1 MMEENR
7 IRRNRVLGQ
16 KIIKELESRN
26 MEGYYADSKEE
37 ALQIALKLALDMI
50 PEGSSISWG
59 GSVSIKE
66 IGLQQAVCQG
76 NYKVY
81 DRDATN
87 TPEERRQVMIDA
99 YGCDYFITSTNAITS
114 TGELVNVDGMANRVS
129 AIAFGPK
136 NVLMIVGMNK
146 VVKSVEDAISRT
158 RNEAAPVN
166 AQRFGIDTPCV
177 KTGVC
182 FDCKSPDTICCQTLI
197 TRYSKIKGRIK
208 IILVNEDLGF

>member
-26 MEGYYADSKEE
+26 MEGYYAESGEE
-37 ALQIALKLALDMI
+37 ALKLALDMI

-76 NYKVY
+76 NYKIY
-81 DRDATN
+81 GRDATN

-208 IILVNEDLGF
+208 VILVNEDLGF

>member
-26 MEGYYADSKEE
+26 MEGYYAESGEE
-37 ALQIALKLALDMI
+37 ALKLALDMI

-76 NYKVY
+76 NYKIY

>member
-26 MEGYYADSKEE
+26 MEGYYAESGEE
-37 ALQIALKLALDMI
+37 ALKLALDMI

-76 NYKVY
+76 NYKIY

-177 KTGVC
+177 KKGVC
-182 FDCKSPDTICCQTLI
+182 FDCKSPDTICCQFLI
-197 TRYSKIKGRIK
+197 TRFSKHAGRIHV
-208 IILVNEDLGF
+208 ILVNDNLGF

>member
-26 MEGYYADSKEE
+26 MEGYYAESGEE
-37 ALQIALKLALDMI
+37 ALKLALDMI

-76 NYKVY
+76 NYKIY

-177 KTGVC
+177 KKGVC

>member
-26 MEGYYADSKEE
+26 MEGYYAESGEE
-37 ALQIALKLALDMI
+37 ALKLALDMI

-76 NYKVY
+76 NYKIY

-208 IILVNEDLGF
+208 VILANEDLGF

>member
-26 MEGYYADSKEE
+26 MEGYYAESGEE
-37 ALQIALKLALDMI
+37 ALKLALDII

-76 NYKVY
+76 NYKIY

-208 IILVNEDLGF
+208 IILVNKDLGF

>member
-26 MEGYYADSKEE
+26 MEGYYAESGEE
-37 ALQIALKLALDMI
+37 ALKLALDMI

-76 NYKVY
+76 NYKIY

-146 VVKSVEDAISRT
+146 VVKNVEDAISRT

-208 IILVNEDLGF
+208 VILVNEDLGF

>member
-7 IRRNRVLGQ
+7 IRRNRVLGK

-26 MEGYYADSKEE
+26 MEGYYAESGEE
-37 ALQIALKLALDMI
+37 ALKLALDMI

>member
-26 MEGYYADSKEE
+26 MEGYYAESGEE
-37 ALQIALKLALDMI
+37 ALKLALDII

-208 IILVNEDLGF
+208 IILVNKDLGF

>member
-26 MEGYYADSKEE
+26 MEGYYAESGEE
-37 ALQIALKLALDMI
+37 ALKLALDMI

-66 IGLQQAVCQG
+66 IGVQQAVCQG
-76 NYKVY
+76 NYKIY

-208 IILVNEDLGF
+208 VILVNEDLGF

>member
-1 MMEENR
+1 MEENR

-26 MEGYYADSKEE
+26 MEGYYAESGEE
-37 ALQIALKLALDMI
+37 ALKLALDMI

>member
-26 MEGYYADSKEE
+26 MEGYYAESGEE
-37 ALQIALKLALDMI
+37 ALKLALDMI

-76 NYKVY
+76 NYKIY

-146 VVKSVEDAISRT
+146 VVKNVEDAISRT

-177 KTGVC
+177 KKGVC

-208 IILVNEDLGF
+208 VILVNEDLGF

>member
-26 MEGYYADSKEE
+26 MEGYYAESGEE
-37 ALQIALKLALDMI
+37 ALKLALDMI

>member
-26 MEGYYADSKEE
+26 MEGYYAESGEE
-37 ALQIALKLALDMI
+37 ALKLALDMI

-76 NYKVY
+76 NYKIY

-146 VVKSVEDAISRT
+146 VVKNVEDAISRT

>member
-26 MEGYYADSKEE
+26 MEGYYAESGEE
-37 ALQIALKLALDMI
+37 ALKLALDMI

-99 YGCDYFITSTNAITS
+99 YGCDYFITSTNAITA

>member
-1 MMEENR
+1 
-7 IRRNRVLGQ
+7 
-16 KIIKELESRN
+16 
-26 MEGYYADSKEE
+26 MEGYYAESGEE
-37 ALQIALKLALDMI
+37 ALKLALDMI

>member
-26 MEGYYADSKEE
+26 MEGYYAESGEE
-37 ALQIALKLALDMI
+37 ALKLALDII

-76 NYKVY
+76 NYKIY

>member
-26 MEGYYADSKEE
+26 MEGYYAESGEE
-37 ALQIALKLALDMI
+37 ALKLALDMI

-76 NYKVY
+76 NYKIY

-208 IILVNEDLGF
+208 VILVNKDLGF

>member
-26 MEGYYADSKEE
+26 MEGYYAESGEE
-37 ALQIALKLALDMI
+37 ALKLALDMI

-76 NYKVY
+76 NYRIY

-208 IILVNEDLGF
+208 VILVNEDLGF

>member
-26 MEGYYADSKEE
+26 MEGYYAESGEE
-37 ALQIALKLALDMI
+37 ALKLALDMI

-76 NYKVY
+76 NYKIY

-208 IILVNEDLGF
+208 VILVNEDLGF

>member
-26 MEGYYADSKEE
+26 MEGYYAESGEE
-37 ALQIALKLALDMI
+37 ALKLALDMI

-76 NYKVY
+76 NYKIY

-208 IILVNEDLGF
+208 VILVNEALGF